1 MIHVN
6 CRRQQAWHISA
17 AIATR
22 VAPTVGS
29 AMYLDNPT
37 TFAERLGK
45 RSALRAR
52 FPSRPHPGPAA
63 MRMLGLLAGVFHTP
77 LRWRAITLIGAV
89 VTATV
94 LLVLLAVR
102 LATWNAD
109 FFDALEQRSW
119 DGVVRQSWIFLGIVA
134 ATMVVQ
140 ATSLQSKRM
149 LQITLRAHLTT
160 TLLDLWMAEGRAAR
174 LQDAPM
180 PHANEDGRIA
190 EDGRVVCEMV
200 VDFLASL
207 LYAVLQFLLFVGML
221 WLVSG
226 PLFVAIGG
234 VSVMIPGHMLW
245 VALAYAAFGAAL
257 TVRIGHP
264 LVRAT
269 ERRQGAEAGFRA
281 GLVNAVTHA
290 GSIALARAEPDE
302 RQRLA
307 ERFGQVRGTWGEQT
321 ISFRRMAFLTSG
333 FGLLTAA
340 LPMLLLAPRFL
351 DGAIT
356 LGTLIQVTIA
366 FGQVT
371 AALFW
376 MSDNYPNIAQWE
388 ASAERV
394 LVLDEAAADLAAAT
408 ATARPGEVARVEENG
423 PGLAFRDVSLV
434 SAAGEVLVARF
445 SAEIGPSERVLV
457 EATPEAAEALFRA
470 IAGLAPWG
478 SGRIEMP
485 EGVAPFFLGERPYL
499 PEAVLKQVLAEPRGR
514 GEVPEAELSAV
525 LVAVGLA
532 HLIPAI
538 DTTAAWEQELG
549 LADQQRLGI
558 ARALLHRPAWLFM
571 HEALSALDAEDEERL
586 TALIVSRLPDATLV
600 TITHRT
606 AVERLHQRR
615 IALSRSA
622 DYPPPASES
631 ASA

>member
-1 MIHVN
+1 MHLDHPQV
-6 CRRQQAWHISA
+6 
-17 AIATR
+17 
-22 VAPTVGS
+22 VA
-29 AMYLDNPT
+29 D
-37 TFAERLGK
+37 RLGQ
-45 RSALRAR
+45 RSALRAS
-52 FPSRPHPGPAA
+52 FPARPHPGPAA
-63 MRMLGLLAGVFHTP
+63 VRMLGVLAGVFRSP
-77 LRWRAITLIGAV
+77 LRLRAIVLTASV
-89 VTATV
+89 VCATV

-109 FFDALEQRSW
+109 FFDALERRSW
-119 DGVVRQSWIFLGIVA
+119 DGVMRQAWLFLGIVA
-134 ATMVVQ
+134 ATMTVQ
-140 ATSLQSKRM
+140 AASLQSKRM
-149 LQITLRAHLTT
+149 LQITLRAHLTSR
-160 TLLDLWMAEGRAAR
+160 LLETWMAEGRAAR
-174 LQDAPM
+174 LQDAPV

-207 LYAVLQFLLFVGML
+207 LYAVLQFLMFVGML

-226 PLFVAIGG
+226 PLFVAVGG
-234 VSVMIPGHMLW
+234 ISVTIPGHMLW
-245 VALAYAAFGAAL
+245 IALLYAGLAAAV
-257 TVRIGHP
+257 TVWVGHP

-269 ERRQGAEAGFRA
+269 ERRQGAEAVFRA
-281 GLVNAVTHA
+281 GLVNAVAHA
-290 GSIALARAEPDE
+290 GAIALARAEPDE
-302 RQRLA
+302 RRRLV
-307 ERFGQVRGTWGEQT
+307 ERFGRVRGTWAEQT

-340 LPMLLLAPRFL
+340 LPMLILAPRFV
-351 DGAIT
+351 DGEIT

-376 MSDNYPNIAQWE
+376 MSDNYPAIAQWE

-394 LVLDEAAADLAAAT
+394 LALDEAASDLAAA
-408 ATARPGEVARVEENG
+408 AGAARPGEVERVPENG

-434 SAAGEVLVARF
+434 SAAGEVLVSRF
-445 SAEIGPSERVLV
+445 SAEIGPTERVLV
-457 EATPEAAEALFRA
+457 EATPQAAAGLFRA

-478 SGRIEMP
+478 SGRIELP
-485 EGVAPFFLGERPYL
+485 EGVVPFFLGERPYL
-499 PEAVLKQVLAEPRGR
+499 PEARLSQVLAEPHADAGL
-514 GEVPEAELSAV
+514 PQAETASV

-532 HLIPAI
+532 HLIPAL

-571 HEALSALDAEDEERL
+571 HEALSALDAEEEERL

-615 IALSRSA
+615 IALSRGA
-622 DYPPPASES
+622 GYPPPASES